1 MIVCYRWD
9 QIDYIWPRVK
19 DFIQTALDRGSTW
32 SISDVRQALSTSQA
46 QLWTWREPD
55 VTAVMTT
62 TIQGD
67 TCLILTMAGEGL
79 SRWIDYLPVVE
90 NWAKEHSCKKIAIHG
105 RKGWSRFGFD
115 ITGRDGRLYIME
127 RQL

>member
-9 QIDYIWPRVK
+9 QMLPIWEQIEP
-19 DFIQTALDRGSTW
+19 FIQTALNRGSDW
-32 SISDVRQALSTSQA
+32 SISDVRQALTTSQA

-55 VTAVMTT
+55 ITAVMTT
-62 TIQGD
+62 TIQDD

-79 SRWIDYLPVVE
+79 SRWIDSLWVVE
-90 NWAKEHSCKKIAIHG
+90 NWARQNNCTKLAIHG

-115 ITGRDGRLYIME
+115 ITGMDGRLYIME
-127 RQL
+127 RKL